1 MTSIARTAAYLCFAS
16 CSLAS
21 GISFAQPPVI
31 KATLLDNAIQLDAS
45 TVKAGK
51 VTFEVSNA
59 SEAKM
64 VHEMVVLKTP
74 MADDKL
80 PVKTGEVPERQF
92 KKMGEVEDVAVGKS
106 KRLTLRLAAGHYVL
120 ICNKSGHYQMGL
132 HTSLTVT
139 P

>member
-16 CSLAS
+16 FSLAS
-21 GISFAQPPVI
+21 GISFAQPAVI

-64 VHEMVVLKTP
+64 VHEMAVLKTP

-80 PVKTGEVPERQF
+80 PVKAGKVPEKKF
-92 KKMGEVEDVAVGKS
+92 KKMGEVEDVAAGKS
-106 KRLTLRLAAGHYVL
+106 KRLTLRLATGHYVL
-120 ICNKSGHYQMGL
+120 ICNISGHYQMGL

>member
-1 MTSIARTAAYLCFAS
+1 MTSITRTTAYLCFAS
-16 CSLAS
+16 FSLAS

-31 KATLLDNAIQLDAS
+31 KATLLDNAIQVEVS
-45 TVKAGK
+45 SIKAGK
-51 VTFEVSNA
+51 VTFEANNA
-59 SEAKM
+59 SEAKV

-80 PVKTGEVPERQF
+80 PVKAGKVPEKEF

-106 KRLTLRLAAGHYVL
+106 KRLTLHLAAGHYVL